1 MANKTEDNDILTGT
15 LREFII
21 RVSTRF
27 LRVPR
32 LENIDTK
39 YHRLFVGS
47 QVSLSAGKG
56 IAANPEHNYPANLT

>member
-27 LRVPR
+27 LIVPR
-32 LENIDTK
+32 LENIQNTM
-39 YHRLFVGS
+39 GS
-47 QVSLSAGKG
+47 
-56 IAANPEHNYPANLT
+56 